1 MGLLRMAALGGLA
14 YWGYNKYKESQGG
27 NGAAFSSSQP
37 DGQFRNSGPGAMR
50 DEPKREWTKTDEEM
64 DQTYPASDPPANY

>member
-1 MGLLRMAALGGLA
+1 MVLRSPAASPTG
-14 YWGYNKYKESQGG
+14 
-27 NGAAFSSSQP
+27 SSAIP
-37 DGQFRNSGPGAMR
+37 APGAMR